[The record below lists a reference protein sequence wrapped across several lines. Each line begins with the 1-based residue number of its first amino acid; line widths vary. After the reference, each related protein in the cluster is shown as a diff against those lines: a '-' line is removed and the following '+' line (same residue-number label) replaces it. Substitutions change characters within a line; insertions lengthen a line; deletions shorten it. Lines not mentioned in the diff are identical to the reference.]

1 MSNKNNLRYALGAL
15 ALSVSAASLAAPS
28 EAQQFTE
35 FWTPGKPNPSIC
47 KSPLLVSTPLG
58 LPRCLQASNVVKR
71 LQKLEDIAS
80 LNDEMC
86 IRDRFPSLPC
96 IVPGRGHGC
105 ARGGVLP
112 CYCRSSCWPPPAS
125 PS

>member
-35 FWTPGKPNPSIC
+35 FWTPGKPSPSIC

-80 LNDEMC
+80 LNDGN
-86 IRDRFPSLPC
+86 RAAATPGYRPPSTT
-96 IVPGRGHGC
+96 
-105 ARGGVLP
+105 
-112 CYCRSSCWPPPAS
+112 
-125 PS
+125 